1 MRKQIALWGICIIL
15 PLLIGLIW
23 RNECITYQKYINNSR
38 LEGTIST
45 WKSGE
50 NFDGNHLILLNPNEV
65 SDYVEFDF
73 SFVKKYTGVG
83 YIDSIFFD
91 GNGFYVVATESEK
104 NPQVKL
110 FYVSPVGI
118 NQIAENLSC
127 LNWAFSGF
135 IKSGNTLFLKL
146 DQKLYE
152 IDDITKTLRLVKD
165 FGLNKVRAYPYKN
178 GIVYQYN
185 NEVRAYSESGDILLF
200 YLPDNIRF
208 DGWYETGQSVF
219 VSTPNRETYIMDY
232 GEDRFAKN
240 IAKHI
245 VAARK
250 EKPIETTFELN
261 EIIKASI
268 PAKVRATGGHPS
280 KRTYQAIRI
289 ELNRELDVLENS
301 IDMMIDRLNPQ
312 GRLCI
317 ITFHS
322 LEDRIVKARFRNN
335 ENPCTCPPDF
345 PVCVCGKKSKG
356 KVITRKPI
364 VPGDEELNEN
374 QRSKSSK
381 LRVFERI

>member
-1 MRKQIALWGICIIL
+1 MKKQNA
-15 PLLIGLIW
+15 LLIFIGVTLLCLAGFIW
-23 RNECITYQKYINNSR
+23 RDECITYQKYINNSR

-110 FYVSPVGI
+110 FYVSLVGI

-152 IDDITKTLRLVKD
+152 IDDITKTLRLVKN

-208 DGWYETGQSVF
+208 DGWYDVGQSIL
-219 VSTPNRETYIMDY
+219 VSTPNRETYIMDLVTGALKLFSRFSFVNY
-232 GEDRFAKN
+232 GNSRNGVLLELMPKGGGGATPLDTDYTCSYLLGNDILTAFTVSIYNTDTGK
-240 IAKHI
+240 
-245 VAARK
+245 
-250 EKPIETTFELN
+250 IENLYYSNNDVTSTWLD
-261 EIIKASI
+261 I
-268 PAKVRATGGHPS
+268 PYDKD
-280 KRTYQAIRI
+280 K
-289 ELNRELDVLENS
+289 LE
-301 IDMMIDRLNPQ
+301 
-312 GRLCI
+312 
-317 ITFHS
+317 
-322 LEDRIVKARFRNN
+322 
-335 ENPCTCPPDF
+335 
-345 PVCVCGKKSKG
+345 
-356 KVITRKPI
+356 
-364 VPGDEELNEN
+364 
-374 QRSKSSK
+374 K
-381 LRVFERI
+381 LRQEMQG

>member
-1 MRKQIALWGICIIL
+1 MRKQIALWGICIII

-23 RNECITYQKYINNSR
+23 RNEYIKYQDYVNGSSLN
-38 LEGTIST
+38 GTILT

-50 NFDGNHLILLNPNEV
+50 KIEGNHFILLNPNDV
-65 SDYVEFDF
+65 KDYVEFDF

-127 LNWAFSGF
+127 LNWAFSRF

-208 DGWYETGQSVF
+208 DGWYDVGQSIL
-219 VSTPNRETYIMDY
+219 VSTPNRETYIMDLVT
-232 GEDRFAKN
+232 GDR
-240 IAKHI
+240 
-245 VAARK
+245 
-250 EKPIETTFELN
+250 
-261 EIIKASI
+261 
-268 PAKVRATGGHPS
+268 
-280 KRTYQAIRI
+280 
-289 ELNRELDVLENS
+289 
-301 IDMMIDRLNPQ
+301 
-312 GRLCI
+312 
-317 ITFHS
+317 
-322 LEDRIVKARFRNN
+322 
-335 ENPCTCPPDF
+335 
-345 PVCVCGKKSKG
+345 KS
-356 KVITRKPI
+356 V
-364 VPGDEELNEN
+364 V
-374 QRSKSSK
+374 
-381 LRVFERI
+381 

>member
-1 MRKQIALWGICIIL
+1 MKKQNA
-15 PLLIGLIW
+15 LLIFIGVTLLCLAGFIW
-23 RNECITYQKYINNSR
+23 RDECITYQKYINNSR

-208 DGWYETGQSVF
+208 DGWYDVGQSIL
-219 VSTPNRETYIMDY
+219 VSTPNRETYIMDLVTGALKLFSRFSFVNY
-232 GEDRFAKN
+232 GNSRNGVLLELMPKGGGGATPLDTDYTCSYLLGNDILSAFTVSIYNTDTGK
-240 IAKHI
+240 
-245 VAARK
+245 
-250 EKPIETTFELN
+250 IENLYYSNNDVTSTLLD
-261 EIIKASI
+261 I
-268 PAKVRATGGHPS
+268 PYDKD
-280 KRTYQAIRI
+280 K
-289 ELNRELDVLENS
+289 LE
-301 IDMMIDRLNPQ
+301 
-312 GRLCI
+312 
-317 ITFHS
+317 
-322 LEDRIVKARFRNN
+322 
-335 ENPCTCPPDF
+335 
-345 PVCVCGKKSKG
+345 
-356 KVITRKPI
+356 
-364 VPGDEELNEN
+364 
-374 QRSKSSK
+374 K
-381 LRVFERI
+381 LRQEMQG

>member
-1 MRKQIALWGICIIL
+1 MKKQNA
-15 PLLIGLIW
+15 LLIFIGVTLLCLAGFIW
-23 RNECITYQKYINNSR
+23 RDECITYQKYINNSR

-152 IDDITKTLRLVKD
+152 IDNITKTLRLVKD

-185 NEVRAYSESGDILLF
+185 NEVRAYSESGDILFF

-208 DGWYETGQSVF
+208 DGWYDVGQSIL
-219 VSTPNRETYIMDY
+219 VSTPNRETYIMDLVTGALKLFSRFSFVNY
-232 GEDRFAKN
+232 GNSRNGVLLELMPKGGGGATPLDTDYTCSYLLGNDILTAFTVSIYNTDTGK
-240 IAKHI
+240 
-245 VAARK
+245 
-250 EKPIETTFELN
+250 IENLYYSNNDVTSTWLD
-261 EIIKASI
+261 I
-268 PAKVRATGGHPS
+268 PYDKD
-280 KRTYQAIRI
+280 K
-289 ELNRELDVLENS
+289 LE
-301 IDMMIDRLNPQ
+301 
-312 GRLCI
+312 
-317 ITFHS
+317 
-322 LEDRIVKARFRNN
+322 
-335 ENPCTCPPDF
+335 
-345 PVCVCGKKSKG
+345 
-356 KVITRKPI
+356 
-364 VPGDEELNEN
+364 
-374 QRSKSSK
+374 K
-381 LRVFERI
+381 LRQEMQG

>member
-1 MRKQIALWGICIIL
+1 MKKQNA
-15 PLLIGLIW
+15 LLIFIGVTLLCLAGFIW
-23 RNECITYQKYINNSR
+23 RDECITYQKYINNSR

-65 SDYVEFDF
+65 NDYVEFDF

-135 IKSGNTLFLKL
+135 IKSGSILFLKL

-200 YLPDNIRF
+200 YMPDNIRF
-208 DGWYETGQSVF
+208 DGWYDVGQSIL
-219 VSTPNRETYIMDY
+219 VSTPNRETYIMDLVTGALKLFSRFSFVNY
-232 GEDRFAKN
+232 GNSRNGVLLELMPKGGGGATPLDTDYTCSYLLGNDILTAFTVSIYNTDTGK
-240 IAKHI
+240 
-245 VAARK
+245 
-250 EKPIETTFELN
+250 IENLYYSNNDVTSTWLD
-261 EIIKASI
+261 I
-268 PAKVRATGGHPS
+268 PYDKD
-280 KRTYQAIRI
+280 K
-289 ELNRELDVLENS
+289 LE
-301 IDMMIDRLNPQ
+301 
-312 GRLCI
+312 
-317 ITFHS
+317 
-322 LEDRIVKARFRNN
+322 
-335 ENPCTCPPDF
+335 
-345 PVCVCGKKSKG
+345 
-356 KVITRKPI
+356 
-364 VPGDEELNEN
+364 
-374 QRSKSSK
+374 K
-381 LRVFERI
+381 LRQEMQG

>member
-1 MRKQIALWGICIIL
+1 MRKQIALWGICIVM

-23 RNECITYQKYINNSR
+23 RNEYIKYQDYVNESSLN
-38 LEGTIST
+38 GTILT

-50 NFDGNHLILLNPNEV
+50 KIEGNHFILLNPNDV
-65 SDYVEFDF
+65 KDYVEFDF
-73 SFVKKYTGVG
+73 NFIKKYAKAEL
-83 YIDSIFFD
+83 ISSIFFD

-219 VSTPNRETYIMDY
+219 VSTPNRETYIMDLETGALKPFSTFSFINY
-232 GEDRFAKN
+232 GNNRNGVLLELMPKGGGGATPFDTDYTWSYLLGNDVFTAFTVSIYN
-240 IAKHI
+240 MDT
-245 VAARK
+245 
-250 EKPIETTFELN
+250 EKIENFYYSNNDVTS
-261 EIIKASI
+261 AW
-268 PAKVRATGGHPS
+268 
-280 KRTYQAIRI
+280 
-289 ELNRELDVLENS
+289 LDVPY
-301 IDMMIDRLNPQ
+301 DRN
-312 GRLCI
+312 
-317 ITFHS
+317 
-322 LEDRIVKARFRNN
+322 RF
-335 ENPCTCPPDF
+335 EKLKETLI
-345 PVCVCGKKSKG
+345 KSDNG
-356 KVITRKPI
+356 
-364 VPGDEELNEN
+364 
-374 QRSKSSK
+374 
-381 LRVFERI
+381 

>member
-1 MRKQIALWGICIIL
+1 MRKQIALGGICIIL

-23 RNECITYQKYINNSR
+23 RNEYIKYQDYVNGSSLN
-38 LEGTIST
+38 GTILT

-104 NPQVKL
+104 NQQVKL

-208 DGWYETGQSVF
+208 DGWYDVGQSIL
-219 VSTPNRETYIMDY
+219 VSTPNRETYIMDLVTGALKLFSRFSFVNY
-232 GEDRFAKN
+232 GNSRNGVLLELMPKGGGGATPLDTDYTCSYLLGNDILTAFTVSIYNTDTGK
-240 IAKHI
+240 
-245 VAARK
+245 
-250 EKPIETTFELN
+250 IENLYYSNNDVTSTWLD
-261 EIIKASI
+261 I
-268 PAKVRATGGHPS
+268 PYDKD
-280 KRTYQAIRI
+280 K
-289 ELNRELDVLENS
+289 LE
-301 IDMMIDRLNPQ
+301 
-312 GRLCI
+312 
-317 ITFHS
+317 
-322 LEDRIVKARFRNN
+322 
-335 ENPCTCPPDF
+335 
-345 PVCVCGKKSKG
+345 
-356 KVITRKPI
+356 
-364 VPGDEELNEN
+364 
-374 QRSKSSK
+374 K
-381 LRVFERI
+381 LRQEMQG

>member
-1 MRKQIALWGICIIL
+1 MKKQNA
-15 PLLIGLIW
+15 LLIFIGVTLLCLAGFIW
-23 RNECITYQKYINNSR
+23 RDECITYQKYINNSR

-104 NPQVKL
+104 NQQVKL

-135 IKSGNTLFLKL
+135 IKSGSILFLKL

-208 DGWYETGQSVF
+208 DGWYDVGQSIL
-219 VSTPNRETYIMDY
+219 VSTPNRETYIMDLVTGALKLFSRFSFVNY
-232 GEDRFAKN
+232 GNSRNGVLLELMPKGGGGATPLDTDYTCSYLLGNDILTAFTVSIYNTDTGK
-240 IAKHI
+240 
-245 VAARK
+245 
-250 EKPIETTFELN
+250 IENLYYSNNDVTSTWLD
-261 EIIKASI
+261 I
-268 PAKVRATGGHPS
+268 PYDKD
-280 KRTYQAIRI
+280 K
-289 ELNRELDVLENS
+289 LE
-301 IDMMIDRLNPQ
+301 
-312 GRLCI
+312 
-317 ITFHS
+317 
-322 LEDRIVKARFRNN
+322 
-335 ENPCTCPPDF
+335 
-345 PVCVCGKKSKG
+345 
-356 KVITRKPI
+356 
-364 VPGDEELNEN
+364 
-374 QRSKSSK
+374 K
-381 LRVFERI
+381 LRQEMQG

>member
-1 MRKQIALWGICIIL
+1 MKKQNA
-15 PLLIGLIW
+15 LLIFIGVTLLCLAGFIW
-23 RNECITYQKYINNSR
+23 RDECITYQKYINNSR

-118 NQIAENLSC
+118 DQIAENLSC

-208 DGWYETGQSVF
+208 DGWYDVGQSIL
-219 VSTPNRETYIMDY
+219 VSTPNRETYIMDLVTGALKLFSRFSFVNY
-232 GEDRFAKN
+232 GNSRNGVLLELMPKGGGGATLLDTDYTRSYLLGNDILTAFTVSIYNTDTGK
-240 IAKHI
+240 
-245 VAARK
+245 
-250 EKPIETTFELN
+250 IENLYYSNNDVTSTWLD
-261 EIIKASI
+261 I
-268 PAKVRATGGHPS
+268 PYDKD
-280 KRTYQAIRI
+280 K
-289 ELNRELDVLENS
+289 LE
-301 IDMMIDRLNPQ
+301 
-312 GRLCI
+312 
-317 ITFHS
+317 
-322 LEDRIVKARFRNN
+322 
-335 ENPCTCPPDF
+335 
-345 PVCVCGKKSKG
+345 
-356 KVITRKPI
+356 
-364 VPGDEELNEN
+364 
-374 QRSKSSK
+374 K
-381 LRVFERI
+381 LRQEMQG

>member
-1 MRKQIALWGICIIL
+1 MKKQNALLMFIGVT
-15 PLLIGLIW
+15 LLCLAGFIW
-23 RNECITYQKYINNSR
+23 RDECITYQKYINNSR

-208 DGWYETGQSVF
+208 DGWYDVGQSIL
-219 VSTPNRETYIMDY
+219 VSTPNRETYIMDLVTGALKLFSRFSFVNY
-232 GEDRFAKN
+232 GNSRNGVLLELMPKGGGGATPLDTDYTCSYLLGNDILTAFTVSIYNTDTGK
-240 IAKHI
+240 
-245 VAARK
+245 
-250 EKPIETTFELN
+250 IENLYYSNNDVTSTWLD
-261 EIIKASI
+261 I
-268 PAKVRATGGHPS
+268 PYDKD
-280 KRTYQAIRI
+280 K
-289 ELNRELDVLENS
+289 LE
-301 IDMMIDRLNPQ
+301 
-312 GRLCI
+312 
-317 ITFHS
+317 
-322 LEDRIVKARFRNN
+322 
-335 ENPCTCPPDF
+335 
-345 PVCVCGKKSKG
+345 
-356 KVITRKPI
+356 
-364 VPGDEELNEN
+364 
-374 QRSKSSK
+374 K
-381 LRVFERI
+381 LRQEMQG

>member
-23 RNECITYQKYINNSR
+23 RNEYIKYQDYVNESSLN
-38 LEGTIST
+38 GTILT

-104 NPQVKL
+104 NQQVKL

-208 DGWYETGQSVF
+208 DGWYDVGQSIL
-219 VSTPNRETYIMDY
+219 VSTPNRETYIMD
-232 GEDRFAKN
+232 
-240 IAKHI
+240 
-245 VAARK
+245 
-250 EKPIETTFELN
+250 L
-261 EIIKASI
+261 
-268 PAKVRATGGHPS
+268 ATGALKLFSRFSFVNYGNS
-280 KRTYQAIRI
+280 RNGVLL
-289 ELNRELDVLENS
+289 ELMPKGGGGATPFDTDYTWSYLLGNDVFTAFTVSIYNVDTGKIANFYYSNNDVTSAWLDVPY
-301 IDMMIDRLNPQ
+301 DRN
-312 GRLCI
+312 
-317 ITFHS
+317 
-322 LEDRIVKARFRNN
+322 RF
-335 ENPCTCPPDF
+335 EKLKETLI
-345 PVCVCGKKSKG
+345 KSQSQ
-356 KVITRKPI
+356 ILRF
-364 VPGDEELNEN
+364 N
-374 QRSKSSK
+374 QRFSK
-381 LRVFERI
+381 

>member
-1 MRKQIALWGICIIL
+1 MRKQIALWGICIVM

-23 RNECITYQKYINNSR
+23 RNEYIKYQDYVNESSLN
-38 LEGTIST
+38 GTILT
-45 WKSGE
+45 WKSVE
-50 NFDGNHLILLNPNEV
+50 NFDGNHLLLLNPNEV

-104 NPQVKL
+104 NQQVKL

-165 FGLNKVRAYPYKN
+165 FCLNKVRAYPYKN

-208 DGWYETGQSVF
+208 DGWYDVGQSIL
-219 VSTPNRETYIMDY
+219 VSTPNRETYIMDLVTGALKLFSRFSFVNY
-232 GEDRFAKN
+232 GNSRNGVLLELMPKGGGGATPFDTDYTWSYLLGNDVFTAFTVSIYNVDTGK
-240 IAKHI
+240 IANFYYSNND
-245 VAARK
+245 VTSAW
-250 EKPIETTFELN
+250 
-261 EIIKASI
+261 
-268 PAKVRATGGHPS
+268 
-280 KRTYQAIRI
+280 
-289 ELNRELDVLENS
+289 LDVPY
-301 IDMMIDRLNPQ
+301 DRN
-312 GRLCI
+312 
-317 ITFHS
+317 
-322 LEDRIVKARFRNN
+322 RF
-335 ENPCTCPPDF
+335 EKLKETLI
-345 PVCVCGKKSKG
+345 KSQSQ
-356 KVITRKPI
+356 ILRF
-364 VPGDEELNEN
+364 N
-374 QRSKSSK
+374 QRFSK
-381 LRVFERI
+381 